1 MLNIKSKRYNI
12 LSTKTSF
19 FISSTEEIESVQ
31 ELKKKSFSSSYFI
44 AGDSHIKT
52 ICLHIVIFTKHRIL
66 RF

>member
-19 FISSTEEIESVQ
+19 FISSAEEIESVQ
-31 ELKKKSFSSSYFI
+31 ELKSFSSSYFI
-44 AGDSHIKT
+44 ASDSHIKT

-66 RF
+66 HF